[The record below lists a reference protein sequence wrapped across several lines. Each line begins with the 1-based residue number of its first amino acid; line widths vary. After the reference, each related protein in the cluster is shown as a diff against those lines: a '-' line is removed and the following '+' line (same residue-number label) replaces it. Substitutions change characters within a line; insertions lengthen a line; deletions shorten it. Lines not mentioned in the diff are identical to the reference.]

1 MSGSEPTDTPAAA
14 GASAT
19 VVRSL
24 DHVYYWVADMDRAIA
39 FYRDLLGL
47 TMIRRDGASWA
58 VFDIDGR
65 TLAVHGAVDGRAFE
79 PGGAAAVFGVDDLD
93 VAVALLGE
101 RGVRFDH
108 EGDVSGYA
116 RFAAFRDP
124 DGNTL
129 QLIEYAR
136 PAGEAPPS

>member
-1 MSGSEPTDTPAAA
+1 
-14 GASAT
+14 
-19 VVRSL
+19 
-24 DHVYYWVADMDRAIA
+24 MDRAIA

-47 TMIRRDGASWA
+47 TMVRRDGASWA
-58 VFDIDGR
+58 VFDVDGR
-65 TLAVHGAVDGRAFE
+65 TLALHGAVEGRGFE

-108 EGDVSGYA
+108 QGDVSGYA
-116 RFAAFRDP
+116 RFATFHDP

-129 QLIEYAR
+129 QLIEYAGVAGGGR
-136 PAGEAPPS
+136 PR